1 MIDLSPSDLLPFLDR
16 IEALRKLP
24 APVPTW
30 LRSRV
35 LGEGLARCWHCQA
48 APANRAVYLFSPA
61 LGGDA
66 SGANVIP
73 SCDRCAVTFR
83 HRDPWE
89 PVWAE
94 GSTWSEAK
102 AARRLEAL
110 ATCAQAPLPK
120 ARSRSKAEARAWLE
134 ETRWMVAPRVGV
146 VAEPLGEGWLVGPVV
161 AQASPAWAA
170 LVSGLSG
177 LGAQA
182 VGLAPALRWLPGE
195 AWADVQ
201 PRWIERGAFIHETRG
216 PASSSAQR
224 HAVGECQP
232 RNQ

>member
-1 MIDLSPSDLLPFLDR
+1 MIEVSPADLLPFLER
-16 IEALRKLP
+16 VEAVRGLP
-24 APVPTW
+24 APVPKW

-35 LGEGLARCWHCQA
+35 LKDGEARCWHCEA
-48 APANRAVYLFSPA
+48 APANRVVYLFSPA

-66 SGANVIP
+66 SGANVVP
-73 SCDRCAVTFR
+73 SCERCAVIYR

-94 GSTWSEAK
+94 GNSWPEAK

-110 ATCAQAPLPK
+110 ACCAQAPVPK
-120 ARSRSKAEARAWLE
+120 ARSRSRAEARAWLE
-134 ETRWMVAPRVGV
+134 ATRWTVAPRVGV

-161 AQASPAWAA
+161 ARASPAWVA

-177 LGAQA
+177 SGAQT

-201 PRWIERGAFIHETRG
+201 RRWIERGAHVHDALN
-216 PASSSAQR
+216 PSA
-224 HAVGECQP
+224 
-232 RNQ
+232 